1 MFIVVPRKPGMVVN
15 LKKIFVKK
23 LFRLIASRYYFIRTI
38 NVASKTF
45 KNSKAYAKLN
55 QFLKINDEAGNISF
69 QEAAS
74 MIPSLVLDVQSHHKV
89 KSFV

>member
-1 MFIVVPRKPGMVVN
+1 MV
-15 LKKIFVKK
+15 
-23 LFRLIASRYYFIRTI
+23 SRFYFIRTI

-45 KNSKAYAKLN
+45 KNSKAYTKLN

-74 MIPSLVLDVQSHHKV
+74 TIPSLVLDVQNKPPQG
-89 KSFV
+89 KIICLKKNPGYFVLIF

>member
-1 MFIVVPRKPGMVVN
+1 MVRKSQGYV
-15 LKKIFVKK
+15 
-23 LFRLIASRYYFIRTI
+23 
-38 NVASKTF
+38 
-45 KNSKAYAKLN
+45 KLN
-55 QFLKINDEAGNISF
+55 QLLLVETEVGNLCC